1 MINEAVAGM
10 SFFGVFLT
18 AAVYVFALWLQ
29 KKTRLAILNPLLV
42 TCLAVIAILLATG
55 IDTNVFMYGGLKA
68 DGTFDGTGAAF
79 FQNMLLLTKHDNIQA
94 KFFRL

>member
-42 TCLAVIAILLATG
+42 TCSRGDRDIAR
-55 IDTNVFMYGGLKA
+55 
-68 DGTFDGTGAAF
+68 DGD
-79 FQNMLLLTKHDNIQA
+79 
-94 KFFRL
+94 